1 MATAAP
7 LKLLREIASLSWT
20 SGVPNPSK
28 QGDAVS
34 KTFEEALNYLTKI
47 GQLAREVK
55 DKDCEA
61 YDQIKQKSWIWAKQ
75 IKAGDQYLKAVAICV
90 DSFGQLSVDKP
101 VMLVFKDNDP
111 FALPYYAKEFLE
123 KESPYFDKLFSGW
136 AKGAKS
142 PIVEMTSIS
151 LDLFKNTLQQLDC
164 PWLLQKLNLQDAQEM
179 SVLEL
184 IDVIQT
190 GDYYNLPKVS
200 EQAVKKTLSRINQWS
215 PANFKQINLSY
226 ELMSQSAK
234 YVHHAQVLQALQ
246 QYIDKVSEY
255 LPSLSESIEKGRLE
269 DVQEIVVTGICQK
282 HRALTE
288 ALEIFCLKQ
297 LEASQ
302 DLEMILDF
310 LAQIKNWPIESL
322 TLPGLFLS
330 EESIEQINTFQH
342 LLSLAIQNRNE
353 IESLSQ
359 LTSASLKRLSLVRC
373 HHVSKKVLEHLA
385 TLPLSYLKF
394 ESCDIK
400 DIHLSRLKTYQITQL
415 SLTDCPH
422 LTPSCLAHLLPLPLT
437 HLSIVGCFNKAD
449 NLLEIAFLKRMKTLQ
464 ELTLG
469 ISHLKT
475 LAFLQGRS
483 LKILTLLDFHLPPTD
498 RLVDILKG
506 ISIEKLILSGEWL
519 NEIQLFQIEQADVR
533 EVELDECKK
542 IYRKGRLQLVDWS
555 AKPTVIPLPIVVS
568 NKYFRRYIKLKDGSF
583 ASTHDEKQ
591 FKIWDKNGALLQ
603 TITTKEGRFL
613 SFGVLED
620 GSWGVI
626 KQLNNTAKIEFW
638 NQKGQLPNNHH
649 SQYDLSCEGKH
660 RVEES
665 FFSCSLGLAVK
676 ITSYY
681 NDRTYKQLPYFSI
694 FTDSTSKDTI
704 SLAGDKL
711 YELTDGYATISHD
724 TNTVCIAWIQKDG
737 LYGGHKE
744 VKYAN
749 ITINDKILDMCQL
762 RNGNIVTLT
771 GSKIAFWRRENQ
783 SYHCFHSIEVKGMS
797 LKALK
802 DGNFAV
808 DNTIFDQAGLEI
820 GKLSRRA
827 SELIDLGYG
836 VYIPTSYPNT
846 QSLTSNFG
854 WPSTPTQV
862 YTGETEPLQFL
873 GSYTTV
879 LQLDENTLM
888 TEDGTQVRIWKFPFH
903 KELNLSQ

>member
-1 MATAAP
+1 
-7 LKLLREIASLSWT
+7 
-20 SGVPNPSK
+20 
-28 QGDAVS
+28 
-34 KTFEEALNYLTKI
+34 
-47 GQLAREVK
+47 
-55 DKDCEA
+55 
-61 YDQIKQKSWIWAKQ
+61 
-75 IKAGDQYLKAVAICV
+75 
-90 DSFGQLSVDKP
+90 
-101 VMLVFKDNDP
+101 
-111 FALPYYAKEFLE
+111 
-123 KESPYFDKLFSGW
+123 
-136 AKGAKS
+136 
-142 PIVEMTSIS
+142 
-151 LDLFKNTLQQLDC
+151 
-164 PWLLQKLNLQDAQEM
+164 
-179 SVLEL
+179 
-184 IDVIQT
+184 
-190 GDYYNLPKVS
+190 
-200 EQAVKKTLSRINQWS
+200 
-215 PANFKQINLSY
+215 
-226 ELMSQSAK
+226 
-234 YVHHAQVLQALQ
+234 
-246 QYIDKVSEY
+246 
-255 LPSLSESIEKGRLE
+255 
-269 DVQEIVVTGICQK
+269 
-282 HRALTE
+282 
-288 ALEIFCLKQ
+288 
-297 LEASQ
+297 
-302 DLEMILDF
+302 
-310 LAQIKNWPIESL
+310 
-322 TLPGLFLS
+322 
-330 EESIEQINTFQH
+330 
-342 LLSLAIQNRNE
+342 
-353 IESLSQ
+353 
-359 LTSASLKRLSLVRC
+359 
-373 HHVSKKVLEHLA
+373 
-385 TLPLSYLKF
+385 
-394 ESCDIK
+394 
-400 DIHLSRLKTYQITQL
+400 
-415 SLTDCPH
+415 
-422 LTPSCLAHLLPLPLT
+422 
-437 HLSIVGCFNKAD
+437 
-449 NLLEIAFLKRMKTLQ
+449 
-464 ELTLG
+464 
-469 ISHLKT
+469 
-475 LAFLQGRS
+475 
-483 LKILTLLDFHLPPTD
+483 
-498 RLVDILKG
+498 
-506 ISIEKLILSGEWL
+506 
-519 NEIQLFQIEQADVR
+519 
-533 EVELDECKK
+533 
-542 IYRKGRLQLVDWS
+542 
-555 AKPTVIPLPIVVS
+555 VVS